1 MESRFIPLRETR
13 GWGEDEGCDH
23 CLSTRV
29 IFQPANPFYLAPFRR
44 FFFPNAT
51 SLVPKNNRLSKASR
65 PIAQSM
71 LPLRRISVSTI
82 RSSVLHRLLRLSS
95 IDEIVCLD
103 ATSESQTK
111 MKLVG
116 REWNFFL
123 ILSTRENEAEERVV
137 GSKLNDHF
145 FLEDFF
151 WRIFEEKNWGNF
163 LDSSYR
169 FSSNLTTWIVFGRT
183 PKKEYFLER
192 ENSISTTVAEFQITV
207 HRASNGREMLNR
219 FESNRVEILFSWKR
233 VRERSKKNRS
243 NFQRYLAIACDGRG
257 TFVGPNRK
265 EAKDYWSKFEKHAFQ
280 GGVYRLIARV
290 DDREKSE
297 RANEARDKIKL
308 EQCLPRRFSV
318 YRILPS
324 YFDDHARLSFIREI
338 IYLTLWLYN
347 FTPDSRFNA
356 FQTL

>member
-1 MESRFIPLRETR
+1 MRGGRGMRPLPLHSRYFSTGQPFLSRPFPTFLLPECNLPCPEEQPVVESFASN
-13 GWGEDEGCDH
+13 CSVNASASSH
-23 CLSTRV
+23 LSFDDTFERS
-29 IFQPANPFYLAPFRR
+29 PSAPSPFVHRR
-44 FFFPNAT
+44 
-51 SLVPKNNRLSKASR
+51 NRLSR
-65 PIAQSM
+65 CNEREPNE
-71 LPLRRISVSTI
+71 
-82 RSSVLHRLLRLSS
+82 
-95 IDEIVCLD
+95 DEIGRTWVKFF
-103 ATSESQTK
+103 STK
-111 MKLVG
+111 IVK
-116 REWNFFL
+116 FFL

-183 PKKEYFLER
+183 PKREYFLER

-265 EAKDYWSKFEKHAFQ
+265 EAEDYWSKFEKHAFQ

-290 DDREKSE
+290 DREKSE

-324 YFDDHARLSFIREI
+324 HFDDHARLSFIREI

>member
-1 MESRFIPLRETR
+1 MQPPLSRRTTGCRKLRVQL
-13 GWGEDEGCDH
+13 
-23 CLSTRV
+23 LSQCFRFV
-29 IFQPANPFYLAPFRR
+29 ASQFRR
-44 FFFPNAT
+44 YVRAFSIGSFAFRPSTKSFVSMQRARAKRRWNWSDVSEIFFDE
-51 SLVPKNNRLSKASR
+51 NRE
-65 PIAQSM
+65 IFFN
-71 LPLRRISVSTI
+71 TI
-82 RSSVLHRLLRLSS
+82 DSGKWS
-95 IDEIVCLD
+95 
-103 ATSESQTK
+103 
-111 MKLVG
+111 G
-116 REWNFFL
+116 RE
-123 ILSTRENEAEERVV
+123 V

-183 PKKEYFLER
+183 PKREYFLER

-257 TFVGPNRK
+257 IFVGPNRK
-265 EAKDYWSKFEKHAFQ
+265 EAEDYWSKFEKHAFQ

-308 EQCLPRRFSV
+308 EQCLPWRFSV

-324 YFDDHARLSFIREI
+324 HFDDHARLSFIREI